1 MAILYLFDASME
13 NHRVIHAGIP
23 TEKQDDQRKGGSA
36 AFIRWQF
43 DPRLLVCSKN
53 CSRKNNDHG
62 WLWL

>member
-1 MAILYLFDASME
+1 MAIVYLFDASTE

-43 DPRLLVCSKN
+43 DPRC
-53 CSRKNNDHG
+53 
-62 WLWL
+62 